1 MLFLFT
7 HPLYQHSESRLPEVY
22 GGTRERSREDESAS
36 RSSRSSASARW
47 NPRGFGS
54 TDERTPLCL
63 VPHETMPRLLPGN
76 STKTELIDRG
86 RCVACSRWTRRQSR
100 RRSVILKETRKSASG
115 TPFLDFAYT
124 RAISI
129 PHISPKNLREAS
141 FSYRAI
147 QRDPRR
153 EGGRGVINVG
163 ISGGIT
169 FNLSSTGNKFTAN

>member
-63 VPHETMPRLLPGN
+63 VPHETVPRLLPGN

-100 RRSVILKETRKSASG
+100 RRSVILKETEEREWNSLSRFCLHARN
-115 TPFLDFAYT
+115 LDAAYP
-124 RAISI
+124 AEES
-129 PHISPKNLREAS
+129 LRSELLLS
-141 FSYRAI
+141 
-147 QRDPRR
+147 RDPARR
-153 EGGRGVINVG
+153 EGGRE
-163 ISGGIT
+163 
-169 FNLSSTGNKFTAN
+169 